1 MAQQEGARDYFLP
14 QKCDQKS
21 ADVDLSLQHCGVKS
35 QSEISSCNIAKP
47 NLKLRFDAAILQNP
61 ISG

>member
-21 ADVDLSLQHCGVKS
+21 AVVDLSLQHCGVKS

-47 NLKLRFDAAILQNP
+47 NLKLRFDAAI
-61 ISG
+61 